1 MDTNKSMTRGEFL
14 KLVSGFAIAAVVAR
28 ASAFIPGEAR
38 KGAVTYGKN
47 TYGGKAA

>member
-14 KLVSGFAIAAVVAR
+14 KLVSGFGFAAIVAK
-28 ASAFIPGEAR
+28 ASAFIPGEAH
-38 KGAVTYGKN
+38 KSAVTYGKN